1 MGEKVDLG
9 RIRKLR
15 DESPKTVMGWIRLA
29 WPDIR
34 AALERHV
41 ALSTIHE
48 RLNEAGIPISYQRL
62 SFYIGRLRRE
72 ENRGQ
77 TAAPKAKKSVVDIPE
92 PRPDVDQAAP
102 PHRDPLGDFRKRTA
116 NRPGFDFPPG
126 PPDEDE
132 LI

>member
-34 AALERHV
+34 AALDRHV

-48 RLNEAGIPISYQRL
+48 RLNEAGIQISYQRL

-77 TAAPKAKKSVVDIPE
+77 TAPPKAEKSVVDIPE
-92 PRPDVDQAAP
+92 PRPDVDQAAA
-102 PHRDPLGDFRKRTA
+102 PHRDPLGDFRQRTA
-116 NRPGFDFPPG
+116 NRSGFDFPPG

>member
-34 AALERHV
+34 AALDRHV
-41 ALSTIHE
+41 GLRTIHE
-48 RLNEAGIPISYQRL
+48 RLNEAGIPITYQRL

-72 ENRGQ
+72 ENKGQ
-77 TAAPKAKKSVVDIPE
+77 TAAPKAEKSVVEIPE
-92 PRPDVDQAAP
+92 PRPDVDQAAT
-102 PHRDPLGDFRKRTA
+102 PHRDPLGDFRQRTA
-116 NRPGFDFPPG
+116 
-126 PPDEDE
+126 
-132 LI
+132 